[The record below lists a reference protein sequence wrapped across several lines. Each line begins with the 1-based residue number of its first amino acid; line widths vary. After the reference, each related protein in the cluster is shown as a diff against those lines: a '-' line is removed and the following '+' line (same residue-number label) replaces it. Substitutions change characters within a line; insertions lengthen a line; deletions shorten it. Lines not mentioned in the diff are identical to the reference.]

1 MNETYLNYL
10 KVEFC
15 RYYELSPEYIEKV
28 WCEAEEPG
36 QDDLNTYMR
45 AYKRLKKEANKKKT
59 EPRSVWAVRASP
71 TGILP

>member
-28 WCEAEEPG
+28 WREAEEPG
-36 QDDLNTYMR
+36 QDDLSTCIACQCHRGSVYR
-45 AYKRLKKEANKKKT
+45 KATKKPLYKTVALM
-59 EPRSVWAVRASP
+59 S
-71 TGILP
+71 

>member
-28 WCEAEEPG
+28 WREAEEPG

-45 AYKRLKKEANKKKT
+45 AYKRLKKETRGK
-59 EPRSVWAVRASP
+59 
-71 TGILP
+71 